1 MTEKLATRVK
11 SVIYMH
17 PVAKGRPRLGQ
28 YGTYTPV
35 DTVRAENYIKYTLA
49 QEFREP
55 PFGKDDAL
63 KLTVTFYRQRPAST
77 PKRVTQPIT
86 RPDIDNYLKLL
97 CDACN
102 GVLWHDDSQITSIQA
117 SKQFGTPRI
126 ELELE
131 QMLTIKEVRSN

>member
-1 MTEKLATRVK
+1 MKIK
-11 SVIYMH
+11 SIIYMH

-28 YGTYTPV
+28 HRTYTPV

-49 QEFREP
+49 QEFHEP

-102 GVLWHDDSQITSIQA
+102 GVLWHDDSQITTMHIF
-117 SKQFGTPRI
+117 KRYGTPCI
-126 ELELE
+126 ELTVEE
-131 QMLTIKEVRSN
+131 DYDGNA